1 MVVKILI
8 LIALGLVVW
17 QLFSALRAMSRG
29 GQGDPQR
36 LLKALKARVIL
47 SILIVAALFVLGTFG
62 LLDPHGL

>member
-1 MVVKILI
+1 MTVKVLI

-17 QLFSALRAMSRG
+17 QLFSALRAMTRG

-47 SILIVAALFVLGTFG
+47 SILIVSALFILGSVG

>member
-1 MVVKILI
+1 MAIKVLI
-8 LIALGLVVW
+8 LLALGLVVW

-29 GQGDPQR
+29 GQGDPER

-47 SILIVAALFVLGTFG
+47 SILVVASLFVLGALG